1 MHFCPNGERDSADD
15 KKIERRF
22 IENVNENIMKFKKYI
37 LLAVLL
43 SVVLLQVGCN
53 GTTRTQVAHRRF
65 DRVMEQARI
74 DAALESIERG
84 RLQYSIRLLEDLVES
99 GSAFAPQAEEILKD
113 LRLATQ
119 QMAIARDADAV
130 ADRVVRLN

>member
-84 RLQYSIRLLEDLVES
+84 RLQYAIRLLEDLVES